1 MRSSRGLRACRVTT
15 STPTTISSSRSWT
28 NATWSRRE
36 APGSKSTSKSR
47 SLSGRDSPWRLNQTR
62 QSDEPRA
69 SAPRERFPRGG
80 GAIPLWSARHPS
92 HPKDTAA
99 CLGGASDRDTTSRRT
114 PCLLALRV
122 AGAVRVAPLKA
133 CQVRAERGVAPNRR
147 GAGHAAHLHARWF
160 QRASLQGLKP
170 SYRPVRRRAAPHAF
184 AGLNTSARPRPGDR
198 GRVPADV
205 VQVLALATRPVP
217 RRTGGS

>member
-1 MRSSRGLRACRVTT
+1 MACSRTVSRSARRSSIPGHRSTVSARMRSSRGLRACRVTT
-15 STPTTISSSRSWT
+15 STPTPRSSSRSWT

-92 HPKDTAA
+92 PPKDTAA

-133 CQVRAERGVAPNRR
+133 CQVRAERAASRR
-147 GAGHAAHLHARWF
+147 TDAARDTWRTSMRAG
-160 QRASLQGLKP
+160 S
-170 SYRPVRRRAAPHAF
+170 
-184 AGLNTSARPRPGDR
+184 SARPCR
-198 GRVPADV
+198 A
-205 VQVLALATRPVP
+205 
-217 RRTGGS
+217 